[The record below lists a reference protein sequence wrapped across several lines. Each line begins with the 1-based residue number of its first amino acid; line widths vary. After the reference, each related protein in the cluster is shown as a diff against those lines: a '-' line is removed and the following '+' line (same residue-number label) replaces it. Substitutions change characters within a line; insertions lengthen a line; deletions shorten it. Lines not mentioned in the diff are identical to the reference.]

1 MSAFP
6 GPRPITGDRVELAAD
21 TMTATFTGTIT
32 VRGIY
37 RDGQGL
43 AELTLPAA
51 ELQQQHDL
59 GQAVRHWYTLYRE
72 GAELYRSPM
81 LTLVS
86 LQGGAHGAIVLT
98 GKP

>member
-32 VRGIY
+32 VRGIL
-37 RDGQGL
+37 RDGQGF
-43 AELTLPAA
+43 AELTLPTA
-51 ELQQQHDL
+51 EPQQWRDL
-59 GQAVRHWYTLYRE
+59 EHATRHWYTLYRE
-72 GAELYRSPM
+72 GGELYRSPM

-86 LQGGAHGAIVLT
+86 LHGGADGAIVLT